1 MGIILACL
9 SPPRRNFP
17 RRGSAVSAARS
28 RSRPPGSHR
37 RRRRPSRRAATGT
50 CLWSAARSRISR
62 LFSPS
67 ALRSSGSAGA
77 ATATTTPPAVRTAA
91 APSRQGFRR
100 LWRVL
105 KQLFYEVTGALFGIL
120 AFAWLNTSF
129 RAWTTRDVAH
139 WLIAIPLSV
148 AALFVFFAVTSF
160 RRARKL

>member
-1 MGIILACL
+1 
-9 SPPRRNFP
+9 
-17 RRGSAVSAARS
+17 V
-28 RSRPPGSHR
+28 
-37 RRRRPSRRAATGT
+37 AT
-50 CLWSAARSRISR
+50 S
-62 LFSPS
+62 
-67 ALRSSGSAGA
+67 
-77 ATATTTPPAVRTAA
+77 VRTAA
-91 APSRQGFRR
+91 GPSRQGFRR